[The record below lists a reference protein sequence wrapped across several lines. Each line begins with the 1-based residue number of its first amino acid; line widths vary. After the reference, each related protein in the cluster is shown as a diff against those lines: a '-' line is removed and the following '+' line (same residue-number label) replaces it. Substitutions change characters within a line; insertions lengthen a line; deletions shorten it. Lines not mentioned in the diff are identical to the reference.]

1 MKCAWHCCSNELPDL
16 ERNRRFCSSRCKSK
30 YYVDLRRKKVKQ
42 LSLDYL
48 GNRCSICGYN
58 RCSEAL
64 EFHHE
69 DGSKEFGIS
78 QSGHTRSWD
87 RVKLELDKCVLLC
100 ANCHR
105 EAHAAQ
111 S

>member
-16 ERNRRFCSSRCKSK
+16 KRNRRFCSSKCKNK

-48 GNRCSICGYN
+48 DNKCSNCGYN
-58 RCSEAL
+58 KCKDAL
-64 EFHHE
+64 EFHHKNE
-69 DGSKEFGIS
+69 TKEFGIS

-87 RVKLELDKCVLLC
+87 RVKQELDKCILLC

-105 EAHAAQ
+105 EAHATQ